1 VGRPKAQGTLFGKR
15 LERLKIIKEIY
26 GRAATEVTLTI
37 LAAISHSNPERRRSM
52 QKKLTIT
59 VDEEVYQWLQK

>member
-26 GRAATEVTLTI
+26 ETY
-37 LAAISHSNPERRRSM
+37 PEIV
-52 QKKLTIT
+52 LFT
-59 VDEEVYQWLQK
+59 VHDSIIYPKSYEDRVELIFNKHFQNLIRIF